1 MKLVRKKIFIATH
14 ANLSEG
20 FKNAAKLIVGNSAD
34 DITTFSLNEGDSA
47 EDFKNE
53 IKQYKEEHAETDV
66 LVLTDLYGASLFN
79 AMIALHA
86 IKGIYILTGINL
98 SLLLD
103 LLLEDRAMDYN
114 LLQEK
119 IEGSKKGMMLLEN
132 IDVSVE
138 DDF

>member
-1 MKLVRKKIFIATH
+1 MKLVNKKIFIATH

-20 FKNAAKLIVGNSAD
+20 FKNAARLIVGNSAD
-34 DITTFSLNEGDSA
+34 DITTFSLHEGDSA
-47 EDFKNE
+47 EDFKDE
-53 IKQYKEEHAETDV
+53 IKQYKEENTETDV

-86 IKGIYILTGINL
+86 VKGIYIITGINL
-98 SLLLD
+98 SLVLD
-103 LLLEDRAMDYN
+103 LLLEDRAIDNN

-119 IEGSKKGMMLLEN
+119 IKGSKKGMMLLEN